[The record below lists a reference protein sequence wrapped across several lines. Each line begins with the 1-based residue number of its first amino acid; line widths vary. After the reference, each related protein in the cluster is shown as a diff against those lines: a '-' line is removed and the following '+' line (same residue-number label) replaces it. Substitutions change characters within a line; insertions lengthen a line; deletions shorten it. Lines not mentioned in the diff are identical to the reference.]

1 MAEGTFSHVR
11 GHGLIWSP
19 SGKSRDPCQALVF
32 LSSPLVPRLREEK
45 AMMQKQLQEERLQR
59 ARARAQAKIKKKV
72 RGGARATLGCTF
84 QALQPELQ
92 GLSAGKS
99 LC

>member
-1 MAEGTFSHVR
+1 
-11 GHGLIWSP
+11 
-19 SGKSRDPCQALVF
+19 
-32 LSSPLVPRLREEK
+32 
-45 AMMQKQLQEERLQR
+45 MQKQLQEERLQR

-72 RGGARATLGCTF
+72 RGGIRATLGCTF

-92 GLSAGKS
+92 DLSAGKS